1 MPFNAL
7 ADGVKFDSQSVLTG
21 CILAAIGWLFSAT
34 ISHSDRL
41 AALET
46 KYEERLASIDKSLTR
61 VERKLD
67 DYTAA
72 LEYAKR
78 LADGN

>member
-1 MPFNAL
+1 M
-7 ADGVKFDSQSVLTG
+7 KFDSQSVLTG

-41 AALET
+41 AALEA
-46 KYEERLASIDKSLTR
+46 KVDERLASIEQSLTR

-67 DYTAA
+67 NYTDA

-78 LADGN
+78 LADGK

>member
-1 MPFNAL
+1 L

-41 AALET
+41 AALEA
-46 KYEERLASIDKSLTR
+46 KVDERLASIEQSLTR

-67 DYTAA
+67 NYTDA

-78 LADGN
+78 LADGK

>member
-1 MPFNAL
+1 L

-41 AALET
+41 TALEA
-46 KYEERLASIDKSLTR
+46 KVDERLASIDQSLSR

-67 DYTAA
+67 NYTDA

-78 LADGN
+78 LADGK

>member
-1 MPFNAL
+1 M
-7 ADGVKFDSQSVLTG
+7 KFDSQSVLTG

-41 AALET
+41 VALEN

-67 DYTAA
+67 NYTAA